1 MPKGVVSKSLPDRKK
16 PDRSK
21 VTYRVPR
28 KIVGKTS
35 LPKYKKVTV
44 KTDKGR

>member
-1 MPKGVVSKSLPDRKK
+1 MPKSVAPKSLPDRNK

-21 VTYRVPR
+21 ITYRVPR

-44 KTDKGR
+44 KTDRGR

>member
-1 MPKGVVSKSLPDRKK
+1 MPKIVAPKSLPDRNK
-16 PDRSK
+16 PDYSK

-35 LPKYKKVTV
+35 LPKYAKVTV
-44 KTDKGR
+44 KTDRGR